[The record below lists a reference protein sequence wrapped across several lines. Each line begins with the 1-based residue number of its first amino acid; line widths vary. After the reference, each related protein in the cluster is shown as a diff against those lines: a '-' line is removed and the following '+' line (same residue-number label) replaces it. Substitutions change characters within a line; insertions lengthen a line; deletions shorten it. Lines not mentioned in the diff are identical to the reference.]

1 LVNIKIGYILPIVF
15 FEKSTVIVLAKILIK
30 AQKCAFLVVTIL
42 GKEISKMPLTP
53 KQEKFCQCVVSGMA
67 YKDAYLASYDW
78 NGSEAAAYQEA
89 TRLALRE
96 DIQERI
102 QALRKPITSA
112 IQTQV
117 FNETE
122 RIKQILWEEIEN
134 ARTQQDHAA
143 IARYTDQLNKLNNA
157 YKDAGSTQDSNNDL
171 DALDTNMLKR
181 ITKLA

>member
-1 LVNIKIGYILPIVF
+1 M
-15 FEKSTVIVLAKILIK
+15 A
-30 AQKCAFLVVTIL
+30 
-42 GKEISKMPLTP
+42 LTP

-96 DIQERI
+96 DIQARI
-102 QALRKPITSA
+102 ASLQKPITDA
-112 IQTQV
+112 IQTQAV
-117 FNETE
+117 NETQ
-122 RIKQILWEEIEN
+122 RIKQILWEEIAN

-157 YKDAGSTQDSNNDL
+157 YRDAGSTQDNNSDL
-171 DALDTNMLKR
+171 NTVDTNTLQK
-181 ITKLA
+181 IAKFA

>member
-1 LVNIKIGYILPIVF
+1 M
-15 FEKSTVIVLAKILIK
+15 A
-30 AQKCAFLVVTIL
+30 
-42 GKEISKMPLTP
+42 LTP

-96 DIQERI
+96 DIQARI
-102 QALRKPITSA
+102 ASLQKPITEA
-112 IQTQV
+112 IQTQAL
-117 FNETE
+117 NETE
-122 RIKQILWEEIEN
+122 RIKQILWEEIAN

-157 YKDAGSTQDSNNDL
+157 YKDAGSTQDNNSDL
-171 DALDTNMLKR
+171 NTVDTNTLQK
-181 ITKLA
+181 IAKFA